1 MATNQHLNRQK
12 RKQLRQFGLMV
23 GGVLVL
29 IGLWKLYQGKHETA
43 RLILWLVGGALM
55 VTTGAIVPKLL
66 TPVYWLWMKLAH
78 LLGWVNTRLLLGII
92 FFVIIT
98 PMAVVMKVFGR
109 DALNRKIDKDVDSY
123 WIPRPPIAS
132 IKEHCE
138 RQF

>member
-1 MATNQHLNRQK
+1 MTTNQHLNRQK

-29 IGLWKLYQGKHETA
+29 IGLWKLYQGKHKMV
-43 RLILWLVGGALM
+43 RLILWSVGGLLII
-55 VTTGAIVPKLL
+55 TGSIVPTLL
-66 TPVYWLWMKLAH
+66 TPVYWIWMKLAH

-98 PMAVVMKVFGR
+98 PMAIVMKVFGR
-109 DALNRKIDKDVDSY
+109 DALNRKIDKNVNSY

>member
-1 MATNQHLNRQK
+1 MITNQYLNCHK

-23 GGVLVL
+23 GSVLVL

-43 RLILWLVGGALM
+43 RLIFWSVGGLLII
-55 VTTGAIVPKLL
+55 TGSIVPTLL
-66 TPVYWLWMKLAH
+66 TPVYWLWMKLVH

-98 PMAVVMKVFGR
+98 PMAIVMKVFGR
-109 DALNRKIDKDVDSY
+109 DALNRKIEKDADSY
-123 WIPRPPIAS
+123 WISRPPIES
-132 IKEHCE
+132 VKEHCE

>member
-1 MATNQHLNRQK
+1 MTTNQHFNGQK

-23 GGVLVL
+23 GGILVL

-43 RLILWLVGGALM
+43 RLILWSVGVALM
-55 VTTGAIVPKLL
+55 VTGAIVPKLL
-66 TPVYWLWMKLAH
+66 TPVYWIWMKLAL

-109 DALNRKIDKDVDSY
+109 DALNRKIDKDAGSY

-132 IKEHCE
+132 IKEYCE

>member
-1 MATNQHLNRQK
+1 MITNQYLNRQK
-12 RKQLRQFGLMV
+12 KKQLRQFGLMV

-43 RLILWLVGGALM
+43 RLILWSVGGLLII
-55 VTTGAIVPKLL
+55 TSTIVPTLL
-66 TPVYWLWMKLAH
+66 TPIYWLWMKLAH

-109 DALNRKIDKDVDSY
+109 DALNRKIDKNVDSY

>member
-1 MATNQHLNRQK
+1 MVTNQDLNCQK
-12 RKQLRQFGLMV
+12 KKQLRQFGLMI
-23 GGVLVL
+23 GSVLVL

-43 RLILWLVGGALM
+43 RLILWSVGGALM
-55 VTTGAIVPKLL
+55 VTGAIVPKLL

-78 LLGWVNTRLLLGII
+78 LLGWVNIRLLLGII

-98 PMAVVMKVFGR
+98 PMAIVMKVFGR
-109 DALNRKIDKDVDSY
+109 DALNRKIDKGSDSY

>member
-1 MATNQHLNRQK
+1 MITNQYLNRQNK
-12 RKQLRQFGLMV
+12 KQLRQFGLMV

-43 RLILWLVGGALM
+43 RLILWSVGGLLM
-55 VTTGAIVPKLL
+55 TIGVIVPTLL
-66 TPVYWLWMKLAH
+66 TPVYWLWMKLVH

-98 PMAVVMKVFGR
+98 TMTVVMKVFGR
-109 DALNRKIDKDVDSY
+109 DALNRKIDKDADSY
-123 WIPRPPIAS
+123 WIPRLPIAS

>member
-1 MATNQHLNRQK
+1 MTTNQHLNGQK

-29 IGLWKLYQGKHETA
+29 IGLWKLYQGKHETV
-43 RLILWLVGGALM
+43 RFILWSVGGLLII
-55 VTTGAIVPKLL
+55 TGSIVPKLL
-66 TPVYWLWMKLAH
+66 TPVYWIWMKLAH

-98 PMAVVMKVFGR
+98 PMAIVMKIFGR

-123 WIPRPPIAS
+123 WIPRPPIES
-132 IKEHCE
+132 VKEHCE

>member
-1 MATNQHLNRQK
+1 MITNQYLNRQK
-12 RKQLRQFGLMV
+12 KKQLRQFGLMV

-29 IGLWKLYQGKHETA
+29 IGLWKLYQGKHETV
-43 RLILWLVGGALM
+43 RFILWSVGGLLM
-55 VTTGAIVPKLL
+55 TIGVIVPTLL

-98 PMAVVMKVFGR
+98 PMAIVMKVFGR
-109 DALNRKIDKDVDSY
+109 DALSRKIDKDVDSY

>member
-1 MATNQHLNRQK
+1 MTTNQHLNGQK

-29 IGLWKLYQGKHETA
+29 IGLWKLYQGKHEMV
-43 RLILWLVGGALM
+43 RLILWSVGGLLII
-55 VTTGAIVPKLL
+55 TGSIVPTLL
-66 TPVYWLWMKLAH
+66 TPVYWIWMKLAH

-109 DALNRKIDKDVDSY
+109 DALNRKIDKNVDSY

>member
-43 RLILWLVGGALM
+43 RLILWLVGGLL
-55 VTTGAIVPKLL
+55 VITGSIVPTLL
-66 TPVYWLWMKLAH
+66 TPVYWIWMKLAH

-98 PMAVVMKVFGR
+98 PMAVVMKIFGR
-109 DALNRKIDKDVDSY
+109 DALNRKIDKNVDSY

>member
-1 MATNQHLNRQK
+1 MTINHHLNRQK

-29 IGLWKLYQGKHETA
+29 IGLWKLYQEKHETA
-43 RLILWLVGGALM
+43 RLILWLVGGLLII
-55 VTTGAIVPKLL
+55 TGSIVPTLL

-78 LLGWVNTRLLLGII
+78 LLGWVNSRLLLGII

>member
-1 MATNQHLNRQK
+1 MTTNQHLNGQK

-29 IGLWKLYQGKHETA
+29 IGLWKLYQGKHETV
-43 RLILWLVGGALM
+43 RFILWSVGGLLII
-55 VTTGAIVPKLL
+55 TGSIVPKLL
-66 TPVYWLWMKLAH
+66 TPVYWIWMKLAH

>member
-1 MATNQHLNRQK
+1 VTTNQHLNGQK

-29 IGLWKLYQGKHETA
+29 IGLWKLYQGKHETV
-43 RLILWLVGGALM
+43 RFILWSVGGLLII
-55 VTTGAIVPKLL
+55 TGSIVPKLL
-66 TPVYWLWMKLAH
+66 TPVYWIWMKLAH

>member
-1 MATNQHLNRQK
+1 MITNQHPKRQK
-12 RKQLRQFGLMV
+12 KKQLRQFGLMV
-23 GGVLVL
+23 GSVLVL
-29 IGLWKLYQGKHETA
+29 IGLWKLYWGKHETA
-43 RLILWLVGGALM
+43 RIILWSVGGLLM
-55 VTTGAIVPKLL
+55 TAGAIVPKLL

-98 PMAVVMKVFGR
+98 PMAIVMKIFGR
-109 DALNRKIDKDVDSY
+109 DALNRKIDKNIVSY

>member
-1 MATNQHLNRQK
+1 MTTNQHLNRQK
-12 RKQLRQFGLMV
+12 RKKLRQFGLMV

-29 IGLWKLYQGKHETA
+29 IGLWKLYQGKHEMV
-43 RLILWLVGGALM
+43 RLTLWSVGGLLII
-55 VTTGAIVPKLL
+55 TGSIVPTLL
-66 TPVYWLWMKLAH
+66 TPVYWIWMKLAH

-98 PMAVVMKVFGR
+98 PMAIVMKVFGR

>member
-1 MATNQHLNRQK
+1 
-12 RKQLRQFGLMV
+12 MV

-29 IGLWKLYQGKHETA
+29 IGLWNLYQGKHETA
-43 RLILWLVGGALM
+43 RLIFWLVGGFLM
-55 VTTGAIVPKLL
+55 VAGAIVPTLL
-66 TPVYWLWMKLAH
+66 RPVYWLWMKLAH

-109 DALNRKIDKDVDSY
+109 DALNRKINEVADSY
-123 WIPRPPIAS
+123 WIPRPPIES
-132 IKEHCE
+132 VKEHCE